1 MSLKQTFGGKHQ
13 KILLMKWLYNL
24 KTAHKLALGFGLCL
38 ALAVLV
44 GVVAINRMAQMN
56 KISESIVSDSL
67 DSVEALGNFQAAA
80 RQFRTI
86 EYRHVVSFT
95 PADMDKAEADI
106 ATEQDKADKALKQYQ
121 ATLDDPTDTKNFNDL
136 QSEWQKYVAMKDTL
150 LPISRK
156 NDTKQCAALMNGTM
170 LMQFRRMADVLD
182 TMTVWNQKYGE
193 AYSHQAQDAYLA
205 ARTLIIGLLALAL
218 ILGTLTAV
226 LISRYMTTTLAQV
239 SERMNTLSAVCITN
253 LGAAV
258 AALEQGDLTAKIAT
272 GTEPL
277 TLNTKDE
284 FGQMANIFN
293 AMLTQM
299 KATIGSFRT
308 SQAALNQLILQL
320 QIAAQQVNTNA
331 NTLAGASQQIGAA
344 TEEISATMHEV
355 AQASEQSARGASE
368 IAQGTQ
374 SQATSIAEGAEQVKE
389 LAGAVRNVAQEA
401 EAATQAAKDG
411 TVAAQA
417 GTLAVEQTVAGMQR
431 IQAAVSQSAQ
441 VIHSLGQTSQ
451 QIGGIVNTIDEI
463 AGQTNLLALNAAIE
477 AARAGEA
484 GRGFAV
490 VADEVRKLAE
500 RCTSAT
506 KDIGTLIGDI
516 QRQTGQAVTAMES
529 GTQEVV
535 AGMTLAGEAGA
546 ALERIGSVV
555 SEMSGRV
562 LGISAAAEEMSS
574 SAEGVSATISEVAAV
589 IEESSAAAEEMSA
602 SSEEVS
608 ASVQTVAGTTS
619 QQGAAVESLVS
630 SASELSEVSATLAEL
645 VSRFQVEGGAE
656 AKPSVKPNAKTT
668 LTLRKVA

>member
-1 MSLKQTFGGKHQ
+1 MN
-13 KILLMKWLYNL
+13 WLYNL

-38 ALAVLV
+38 SLSILTSI
-44 GVVAINRMAQMN
+44 VAITRMAEMN
-56 KISESIVSDSL
+56 QKANNLNADTVQGL
-67 DSVEALGNFQAAA
+67 GALLSFSGPM
-80 RQFRTI
+80 RQFRIT
-86 EYRHVVSFT
+86 EYRT
-95 PADMDKAEADI
+95 ALNNEPAKLAKDEARLDDMRDKANQGMKVYEATI
-106 ATEQDKADKALKQYQ
+106 AMPEDRDNFAALTASWQEYLTLHDQQLMPALRRADSAQEK
-121 ATLDDPTDTKNFNDL
+121 
-136 QSEWQKYVAMKDTL
+136 TL
-150 LPISRK
+150 LNK
-156 NDTKQCAALMNGTM
+156 TM
-170 LMQFRRMADVLD
+170 RDVSLRLYDQLD
-182 TMTVWNQKYGE
+182 TVTAWNEHRGAVLSAE
-193 AYSHQAQDAYLA
+193 ANQAYLF
-205 ARTLIIGLLALAL
+205 ARTIVLCLLALSIAL
-218 ILGTLTAV
+218 GSLAAI

-645 VSRFQVEGGAE
+645 VARFQVEGGAE